1 MTQLQG
7 SPFEFDQSNELHR
20 KAQHYLETMDR
31 DVFPTFGDVMITAI
45 VDYFDRYY
53 ARQETDPGMEF
64 SPEYGAAYPGDA
76 SADQALEDRIARV
89 VEETLER
96 KLPEIIGP
104 MLEEMSASP
113 SHGGDA
119 EKNEEDKAEPVDLE
133 AVEKEINWGFLG
145 G

>member
-53 ARQETDPGMEF
+53 ARQETDPG
-64 SPEYGAAYPGDA
+64 
-76 SADQALEDRIARV
+76 ADQDLEDRIARV